1 MSLDIVMGEK
11 KEEKPLFVFLAVFTV
26 AGSFWPGSQ

>member
-11 KEEKPLFVFLAVFTV
+11 KEEKTLFVLLAVFTV
-26 AGSFWPGSQ
+26 AGSF